1 MRLNSKGLVTIPAD
15 LRHSMGFRAGDEVE
29 VIADGDTLRIVHAT
43 DVPERVHNDEHLLL
57 WQVRG
62 LSDFMLRRPD
72 STSSHD
78 LQLSAG
84 HVLWLPAGYRHQVH
98 VHANS
103 TLLPTL
109 FDTTSTATSLN
120 GPTIIP
126 VDDIL
131 QALLL
136 AQLQMNHT
144 MIQPEANIARQI
156 LSLIEDAPKAND
168 SVPTHTSEPARRIA
182 EAIRFNPGDDR
193 SASEL
198 AESVHTSLRSVQ
210 RHFTAETGM
219 NLQQW
224 RTSVRVIAGAELLRT
239 GSTLTA
245 VAGRTGY
252 ADVSSFYRAF
262 KSRYGVPTGEYLER
276 YVTQ

>member
-1 MRLNSKGLVTIPAD
+1 MTTSPPDISHLLHIPATN
-15 LRHSMGFRAGDEVE
+15 
-29 VIADGDTLRIVHAT
+29 I
-43 DVPERVHNDEHLLL
+43 PERVHHDLHLLL

-62 LSDFMLRRPD
+62 VSDFMLRPPG
-72 STSSHD
+72 SMSSHD
-78 LQLSAG
+78 IQLSAG
-84 HVLWLPAGYRHQVH
+84 HVLWLPVGYRHKVH

-103 TLLPTL
+103 TMLPTF
-109 FDTTSTATSLN
+109 FDAASTATSLN

-131 QALLL
+131 QSLIL
-136 AQLQMNHT
+136 AQIQMNHT
-144 MIQPEANIARQI
+144 VIRPEANIARQI

-168 SVPTHTSEPARRIA
+168 SLPTPTSEPARRIA

-224 RTSVRVIAGAELLRT
+224 RTRVRVIAGAGLLRN

-252 ADVSSFYRAF
+252 ADVSSFCRAF
-262 KSRYGVPTGEYLER
+262 KSHYGVPTGEYLKR
-276 YVTQ
+276 YAQR